1 MNNFTVDFVTYKG
14 LYESSQTTRLNVP
27 TAEGRRCILANHM
40 PIMLPLTIGVV
51 ETTFED
57 KDFYHSISAGMLLF
71 ENNKATV
78 LCDTIENVQ
87 KLDKRKV
94 RASIKRAE
102 QKLSV
107 AKRDTDII
115 LAKAS
120 LAKAVNRM
128 DAINKYGDK

>member
-1 MNNFTVDFVTYKG
+1 MNNFTVNFVTFKG
-14 LYESSQTTRLNVP
+14 LYEKVKTNRLNVP

-51 ETTFED
+51 ETTTDD
-57 KDFYHSISAGMLLF
+57 KDFYHSISNGMLLF

-87 KLDKRKV
+87 KLDRHKV

-102 QKLSV
+102 ERLSV
-107 AKRDTDII
+107 AERDTDII

-120 LAKAVNRM
+120 LAKAMNRLE
-128 DAINKYGDK
+128 AINKYIDK

>member
-1 MNNFTVDFVTYKG
+1 MNYFKVDFVTYRG
-14 LYESSQTTRLNVP
+14 LYETVETNRLNVP
-27 TAEGRRCILANHM
+27 TAEGRRSILANHM
-40 PIMLPLTIGVV
+40 PIMLPLTIGVI
-51 ETTFED
+51 ETTYD
-57 KDFYHSISAGMLLF
+57 NKDSYHSISAGMLLF

-87 KLDKRKV
+87 KLDKRKI
-94 RASIKRAE
+94 RASIQKAE
-102 QKLSV
+102 EKLSL
-107 AKRDTDII
+107 AERDTDII